1 MNREKLAAIFERQL
15 PNGTFVYEDEKVRHL
30 VPALFLIS
38 GSKFSDVKT
47 QDMKD
52 LLAEFAAKLDLPE
65 NHSED
70 DFAKAL
76 TAYYKENPPDP
87 VLLRELQKACE

>member
-1 MNREKLAAIFERQL
+1 VNRETLAGIFERRL

-38 GSKFSDVKT
+38 GSKLSEVKT
-47 QDMKD
+47 QEMKD
-52 LLAEFAAKLDLPE
+52 LLAEFAQKLELPE
-65 NHSED
+65 THTED

-76 TAYYKENPPDP
+76 TAYYKKNPPDQ
-87 VLLRELQKACE
+87 VLLRELQQACE